1 MTRRVAPKPLLDG
14 SVGARM
20 SYRDEGD
27 AARERRDALRR
38 ELAAVDGT
46 IAAAERAEAH
56 RQALRAAL
64 REAEREIDRARARVA
79 LPLLSNVRVASPCSA
94 RWEDMRGDDRARHC
108 ASCDKTVFDLSAMR
122 AEDAEAL
129 LRANGAGAC
138 VRFYRRADGTV
149 MTSDCAIGVGRA
161 RRRGWA
167 LAAGLTAL
175 AGAGVLGAGATLA
188 GMFWA
193 ADELAPEEPELVMGE
208 MMVEPEPLQ
217 GGVSFD
223 PPHVAPPEPEVT
235 STTNAGTEDER

>member
-1 MTRRVAPKPLLDG
+1 
-14 SVGARM
+14 M

-64 REAEREIDRARARVA
+64 REAEREVDRARARVA

-149 MTSDCAIGVGRA
+149 MTSDCAVGVARA

-175 AGAGVLGAGATLA
+175 AGASVLGAGATLA
-188 GMFWA
+188 GMLWA

-208 MMVEPEPLQ
+208 MMVDPEPIQ

-223 PPHVAPPEPEVT
+223 PPQVAPLEPEVT
-235 STTNAGTEDER
+235 RATDPGTENGE